1 MLDETERHWHDDQP
15 PRDRPLYETPTP
27 LLWWII
33 AALLVAM
40 AFVLIAAPSPAPAK
54 AWEQQNITHIS
65 KSSWPRKKFYDRI
78 APTEDW
84 PTAGREMP
92 PPAPKGEKG

>member
-1 MLDETERHWHDDQP
+1 MLDETEKHI
-15 PRDRPLYETPTP
+15 LF
-27 LLWWII
+27 WII
-33 AALLVAM
+33 GALVVVLAL
-40 AFVLIAAPSPAPAK
+40 VLIFAPAPAPAK

-92 PPAPKGEKG
+92 PPPPPKGEKG